1 MTIFYSWTFLQLLNM
16 INLKTNDLKEE
27 KAILFIAGFEDTS
40 RYQRILDYL
49 NRERIFDNIYYL
61 SISQLTGEQKIFKTK
76 KINDYL
82 KSIIPKNEPINGLV
96 IAGFW
101 CDALLL
107 IRTLDLCYGLKS
119 IFLIEEGI
127 ESINIKGVFKK
138 LDIKHRVYYGGIFY
152 KRYLDY
158 VKGIYAYMIFDNCG
172 FKNAKYKCLHQINS
186 NNTVCY
192 NLLSYNKD
200 RIKNYIEKYTVF
212 YFDSNLPVNDLNN
225 LHAFYNELFAPFLK
239 AGERISIRLHP
250 SSSIRSELFNREGL
264 EIDIEKRTVEEL
276 AMAADWEK
284 KIIISINSSSAV
296 NMGRIF
302 GVYPY
307 IIYINMLY
315 SDSVV
320 LKPPVIA
327 DEEKVFIPRSMQ
339 EYNNIVKRILEVL

>member
-138 LDIKHRVYYGGIFY
+138 LDIKHRVYYGGIF
-152 KRYLDY
+152 
-158 VKGIYAYMIFDNCG
+158 
-172 FKNAKYKCLHQINS
+172 
-186 NNTVCY
+186 
-192 NLLSYNKD
+192 
-200 RIKNYIEKYTVF
+200 
-212 YFDSNLPVNDLNN
+212 
-225 LHAFYNELFAPFLK
+225 
-239 AGERISIRLHP
+239 
-250 SSSIRSELFNREGL
+250 
-264 EIDIEKRTVEEL
+264 
-276 AMAADWEK
+276 
-284 KIIISINSSSAV
+284 
-296 NMGRIF
+296 
-302 GVYPY
+302 
-307 IIYINMLY
+307 
-315 SDSVV
+315 
-320 LKPPVIA
+320 
-327 DEEKVFIPRSMQ
+327 
-339 EYNNIVKRILEVL
+339 